1 MSHKKDAH
9 ANAAEKIAARDHL
22 AGRPAVPV
30 SDAALNRTRF
40 PGETPLTG
48 EDRPL
53 GEAGGKRAAADPQAV
68 SAHAA
73 AGPIPTRRDGEA
85 ERVGGTT
92 ELPDAQG
99 ADYKKWRR
107 GRPPRGTSPRGYA
120 RGFDV
125 DDRRR

>member
-22 AGRPAVPV
+22 STQPTVPT
-30 SDAALNRTRF
+30 SARAISEGRF

-53 GEAGGKRAAADPQAV
+53 DEPGGKRHALDADAV

-73 AGPIPTRRDGEA
+73 AGPIPTPHDANVTRP
-85 ERVGGTT
+85 GGAV
-92 ELPDAQG
+92 ELPDAHG
-99 ADYKKWRR
+99 ADYRK
-107 GRPPRGTSPRGYA
+107 
-120 RGFDV
+120 
-125 DDRRR
+125 